1 MRLTSWCME
10 LVGEEDEDGGRE
22 NRSMPAFILELQPEP
37 WGDSAISWALVS
49 NQDEISMPWGD
60 FGL

>member
-1 MRLTSWCME
+1 ME